1 MVSGHFVN
9 CTLLRVNKRIVYQ
22 ILTWGATPLRSIYF
36 SFASIGTLYWRHFGG
51 VAPRRAKV
59 ERGIGFFWILHCYF
73 IPPRR
78 SLLRGA
84 AVNATPLTAY
94 ALLIGFFYRFF
105 ASQLTKW
112 PLTTLQTEFLS
123 ISGYLSRFDAVR
135 KCRAK
140 CANCRGSSR
149 KCRVSCQNCRA
160 PTPFCRARPFR
171 PFLTLNN
178 PIDPPRPKHRPRR
191 ARRPHVRLSVSRRA
205 PNGNIPLA
213 EGEPEGAATRGGER
227 FSRPREVS
235 PQRPR

>member
-1 MVSGHFVN
+1 MGRN
-9 CTLLRVNKRIVYQ
+9 PPTLR
-22 ILTWGATPLRSIYF
+22 
-36 SFASIGTLYWRHFGG
+36 FGG

-59 ERGIGFFWILHCYF
+59 ERGIGFFWILHWHF

-84 AVNATPLTAY
+84 AVNASPLTAY

-123 ISGYLSRFDAVR
+123 ISGYLSRFDAVQNCRAPVR

-160 PTPFCRARPFR
+160 LNTDRAAPVVHTCDCQC
-171 PFLTLNN
+171 P
-178 PIDPPRPKHRPRR
+178 DAPPMDGRTILAASAKCPR
-191 ARRPHVRLSVSRRA
+191 SVLVESQ
-205 PNGNIPLA
+205 
-213 EGEPEGAATRGGER
+213 
-227 FSRPREVS
+227 SPRE
-235 PQRPR
+235 